1 MHEQNKFKKERE
13 SVKKKNPTT
22 VGAKEY
28 NDSTE
33 EFNRELPQL
42 TLPSRRKQ

>member
-1 MHEQNKFKKERE
+1 MNKTSSKKKEK
-13 SVKKKNPTT
+13 VLKKKNPTT

>member
-1 MHEQNKFKKERE
+1 MNKTSSKKKEK
-13 SVKKKNPTT
+13 VLKKKNKKPTT

-42 TLPSRRKQ
+42 T

>member
-1 MHEQNKFKKERE
+1 MNKTSSKKKEK
-13 SVKKKNPTT
+13 VLKKKKKPTT

-42 TLPSRRKQ
+42 T